1 MLRRE
6 LGSAENAP
14 QPVVRLSSGDAFLL
28 VFSHGNR
35 STGATEVRVQPVAA
49 DAIARVAA
57 AESLVLREEGAR
69 EFRLS
74 TRGLSEALS
83 AVPVRCGGGRV

>member
-1 MLRRE
+1 MAGTPTSMGRHD
-6 LGSAENAP
+6 LGTAH
-14 QPVVRLSSGDAFLL
+14 R
-28 VFSHGNR
+28 
-35 STGATEVRVQPVAA
+35 
-49 DAIARVAA
+49 IARVAA

-74 TRGLSEALS
+74 TKGLSEALS